1 MPKTS
6 IDFYNDAVDAVQSG
20 QIQEALA
27 AAETSLTEDPKDAQT
42 WQLYAVI
49 LNALGRKE
57 DAEKAMVKVKEMGLG
72 EVDELLMQAADAAGN
87 GKMTRAITLYEDA
100 LELAPERPE
109 IYVSYALALLDQDY
123 KKDALEAATTGV
135 QLAPDDASAHYALG
149 RVLRLS
155 GQKELALKAL
165 GKSTSLPSP
174 PIVARY
180 EHGMLLAETGKL
192 PEALA
197 CFETFLE
204 IHPDD
209 PNAQKARENIKEAL
223 ERNS

>member
-6 IDFYNDAVDAVQSG
+6 IDYYNDAVDAVQSG
-20 QIQEALA
+20 QLQEALG

-57 DAEKAMVKVKEMGLG
+57 DAEKAMVKVKEMGLS

-87 GKMTRAITLYEDA
+87 GKMARAITLYEDA
-100 LELAPERPE
+100 LELDDSRAQ
-109 IYVSYALALLDQDY
+109 IHISYALALLDQDY

-149 RVLRLS
+149 RTLRLS
-155 GQKELALKAL
+155 GQKELAFKAL
-165 GKSTSLPSP
+165 EKATSLPNP
-174 PIVARY
+174 PIIARY
-180 EHGMLLAETGKL
+180 EFGMLLAETGKL
-192 PEALA
+192 PEALD
-197 CFETFLE
+197 CFEAFLAL
-204 IHPDD
+204 HPND
-209 PNAQKARENIKEAL
+209 PNAQKAREKIKEAL
-223 ERNS
+223 EKNS